1 MPTTHCSFVQ
11 LGAGQ
16 ILDPAGFSLAKD
28 LADAIIAASEKLDK
42 LFGGDSPNGVQS
54 EDSSQL

>member
-54 EDSSQL
+54 EDSS